1 MTLLSHLPPW
11 LCGIVIV
18 GLFVVLAVAGLPI
31 FQRLTAGRLRLTE
44 EMNND
49 IIFFAST
56 IGVFY
61 SLTVGLIAVGVWST
75 YSSVDDIVSAE
86 AASIACMYRD
96 AGGYPEPAR
105 KELQAQLRNYT
116 EFIINQA
123 WPAQARG
130 QITDDATRRLNTL
143 EQTLVRY
150 EPATIGQQVLH
161 AETLHQMNEV
171 SALRRKRLHAIGG
184 GLPSVM
190 WSVVLIGAALT
201 IGVTYLLQI
210 QRTIQLVLT
219 AFFAM
224 FIGLVVFVI
233 ASLDQPL
240 SGPLAID
247 SRPYEL
253 ILNRLMDLK

>member
-1 MTLLSHLPPW
+1 MTLLSGLPPW
-11 LCGIVIV
+11 LCGVIIV
-18 GLFVVLAVAGLPI
+18 GLFVILAVAGLPI
-31 FQRLTAGRLRLTE
+31 SQRLAGRLRLTE
-44 EMNND
+44 QMNND
-49 IIFFAST
+49 IIFFASA

-75 YSSVDDIVSAE
+75 YNSVGDIVSAE

-96 AGGYPEPAR
+96 AGGYPDPACT
-105 KELQAQLRNYT
+105 ELQAQLRSYT
-116 EFIINQA
+116 EFIITEA

-130 QITDDATRRLNTL
+130 QLTDNATRRLNAL

-150 EPATIGQQVLH
+150 EPVTIGQQILH
-161 AETLHQMNEV
+161 AETLRQMNELT
-171 SALRRKRLHAIGG
+171 ALRRKRVYAIGG
-184 GLPSVM
+184 GLPWVM

-201 IGVTYLLQI
+201 ISVTYLLQI
-210 QRTIQLVLT
+210 RRRIQLVLT
-219 AFFAM
+219 GFFAM

-247 SRPYEL
+247 SRPYQL
-253 ILNRLMDLK
+253 VRDQLMDLK

>member
-1 MTLLSHLPPW
+1 MTLLSGLPPW
-11 LCGIVIV
+11 LCGVIIV
-18 GLFVVLAVAGLPI
+18 GLFVILAVAGLPI
-31 FQRLTAGRLRLTE
+31 FQRLTAGRLQLTE

-49 IIFFAST
+49 IIFFASA

-75 YSSVDDIVSAE
+75 HNTIGDVVSAE

-96 AGGYPEPAR
+96 AGGYPDPAR
-105 KELQAQLRNYT
+105 TELQAQLRSYT
-116 EFIINQA
+116 EFIITQA

-130 QITDDATRRLNTL
+130 EFTDDSTRRLNAL
-143 EQTLVRY
+143 EQTLVHY
-150 EPATIGQQVLH
+150 EPVTAGQQILH
-161 AETLHQMNEV
+161 AETLHQMNELTN
-171 SALRRKRLHAIGG
+171 LRRKRVHAIGG

-190 WSVVLIGAALT
+190 WWVVLIGAVLT
-201 IGVTYLLQI
+201 ISVTYLLQI

-219 AFFAM
+219 GFFAM

-247 SRPYEL
+247 SRPYQL
-253 ILNRLMDLK
+253 ILHRLMDLK